1 MKKEIEL
8 KFKID
13 KPNLIQKKL
22 KQIGGKFI
30 GRVFEKT
37 IRFETKNNDLKKQG
51 KFLRIRTGFKNE
63 ITFKRKLG
71 KSEKDFREREE
82 IEVEISDPKKMKMIL
97 ENLGFTKKLIMEKYR
112 EKWQL
117 GNVEVVVDRL
127 PFGNFIEIEGNKKEI
142 EKTAKL
148 LSLSLADGITDT
160 YWGLWE
166 NYRKKKS
173 IKDKNIIFKK

>member
-1 MKKEIEL
+1 M
-8 KFKID
+8 
-13 KPNLIQKKL
+13 
-22 KQIGGKFI
+22 
-30 GRVFEKT
+30 
-37 IRFETKNNDLKKQG
+37 
-51 KFLRIRTGFKNE
+51 
-63 ITFKRKLG
+63 
-71 KSEKDFREREE
+71 
-82 IEVEISDPKKMKMIL
+82 EISDPKKMKMIL

-166 NYRKKKS
+166 NYRKKKG